1 MTPAIPPEPKSSEKP
16 KPEKRTLGN
25 FGLSAIGDLS
35 DSSNSPPSTKSIP
48 SHQTPHKPSTQPHQ
62 RLSMDQ
68 PKLADQPA
76 PVIKS
81 TEKVST
87 MGSSKLDQ
95 LDDMGLFKITPPL
108 PKREKPEKSSPTK
121 VLMPALD
128 EPPGLS
134 SDDDDLD
141 GVLDEPPGYSSSSN
155 DSDDGG
161 LGSSFGASSK
171 IPPTAPNE
179 NVLPVLPKPTSP
191 KPVSPS
197 AEFPPDARQETEL
210 ERKQRKLERKKK
222 KKEKKEKK
230 VWKSGTQHYII

>member
-1 MTPAIPPEPKSSEKP
+1 MGAVGGILLLAPKLDPKPPSSE
-16 KPEKRTLGN
+16 
-25 FGLSAIGDLS
+25 S
-35 DSSNSPPSTKSIP
+35 
-48 SHQTPHKPSTQPHQ
+48 
-62 RLSMDQ
+62 
-68 PKLADQPA
+68 
-76 PVIKS
+76 
-81 TEKVST
+81 
-87 MGSSKLDQ
+87 
-95 LDDMGLFKITPPL
+95 
-108 PKREKPEKSSPTK
+108 
-121 VLMPALD
+121 LD

-230 VWKSGTQHYII
+230 VWK